1 MLSRAKST
9 KRYDWRLTYNC
20 PELATAPELIPEDKS
35 ELSPED
41 KTLRLTILLGYLFLV
56 DFVDEFAKQE
66 MGCGF
71 INLISI
77 GINYTLAA
85 IKKTK
90 ASKTQHRYIST
101 MSSFLHICYISKDH
115 VGYFVAITPNE
126 FGWQNVF
133 FSIFLA
139 PNHNPTCLSTKCYTA
154 GGCDWHMIDIK
165 SRLSFGLVLNLG
177 GKDIIIS
184 GATFSLVSSPK
195 LL

>member
-1 MLSRAKST
+1 MAVTLSAGIRWVLRCQLG
-9 KRYDWRLTYNC
+9 KREAREWLPIRHEDNDDDVDDDADDDCHEYDGNL
-20 PELATAPELIPEDKS
+20 DS
-35 ELSPED
+35 ELWQH
-41 KTLRLTILLGYLFLV
+41 LLLYQSRFLS
-56 DFVDEFAKQE
+56 ATQKQ
-66 MGCGF
+66 
-71 INLISI
+71 IW
-77 GINYTLAA
+77 
-85 IKKTK
+85 KKRK
-90 ASKTQHRYIST
+90 
-101 MSSFLHICYISKDH
+101 FWLICYIPKDH

-184 GATFSLVSSPK
+184 GATFYLVSSPK